1 MVECFHVV
9 CINLEKKKNF
19 IISCRILSR
28 KKKWSGY
35 TWCNDSYE
43 AGFSKNV
50 YRNKYLEDTK
60 N

>member
-28 KKKWSGY
+28 KKNEVVTLGAM
-35 TWCNDSYE
+35 TVMRQ
-43 AGFSKNV
+43 A
-50 YRNKYLEDTK
+50 LERMFTEISI
-60 N
+60 